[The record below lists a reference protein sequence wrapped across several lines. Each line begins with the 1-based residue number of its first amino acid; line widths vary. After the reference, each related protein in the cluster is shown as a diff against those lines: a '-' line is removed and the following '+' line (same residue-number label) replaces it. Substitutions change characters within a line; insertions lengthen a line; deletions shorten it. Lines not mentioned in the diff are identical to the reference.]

1 MLTRGWNVAER
12 TVKVELSEREWD
24 LVSVLRDLPA
34 SPLRELLHELLHRLV
49 EFVREP
55 GCSEMQADGVPCDR
69 SEADCEECRHVRQM
83 LETLRLGLESRG
95 KV

>member
-1 MLTRGWNVAER
+1 MRRPGPPLVELTRA
-12 TVKVELSEREWD
+12 
-24 LVSVLRDLPA
+24 
-34 SPLRELLHELLHRLV
+34 RLV